1 MKHLLFPLFC
11 LIALTSCA
19 GYRLGGL
26 KPKHLESVKSIYIPL
41 AKSRVIFPR
50 AEALTTN
57 SVVDS
62 FVTDGTYRIGNAS
75 KSDAT
80 LQVTLSSINYRQVRA
95 SRFDSLSSEELEMEV
110 TLDWIL
116 IDPSKPGTALDQGR
130 SRERTRFFASDNL
143 QTARANALPDA
154 LERAS
159 RSIVS
164 RLSDG
169 F

>member
-1 MKHLLFPLFC
+1 MKLLFLPLFC

-19 GYRLGGL
+19 GYQLGGL
-26 KPKHLESVKSIYIPL
+26 KPTHLKAIKSIHIPL
-41 AKSRVIFPR
+41 AQSLVLFPR

-62 FVTDGTYRIGNAS
+62 FVGDGTYRIGTAS
-75 KSDAT
+75 DSDAT
-80 LQVTLSSINYRQVRA
+80 LRVTLSSIDYRQVRA
-95 SRFDSLSSEELEMEV
+95 SRFDTLRSEELEMEV

-116 IDPSKPGTALDQGR
+116 IDPSRPGNALDQGT
-130 SRERTRFFASDNL
+130 SRERTRFFVADNL

-159 RSIVS
+159 HSIVS

>member
-1 MKHLLFPLFC
+1 MKLLLIPLLC

-19 GYRLGGL
+19 GYKLGGH
-26 KPKHLESVKSIYIPL
+26 KPKHLAAVKSIYIPL

-57 SVVDS
+57 TVVDTFAS
-62 FVTDGTYRIGNAS
+62 DGTYRIGSAS
-75 KSDAT
+75 HSDAT
-80 LQVTLSSINYRQVRA
+80 LEVTLRAIDYRQVRS
-95 SRFDSLSSEELEMEV
+95 SRFDTLLSEELEMEV
-110 TLDWIL
+110 TLDWVL
-116 IDPSKPGTALDQGR
+116 INPAKPGAPLDKGR
-130 SRERTRFFASDNL
+130 SRERTRFFVADNL

-159 RSIVS
+159 RGIVS